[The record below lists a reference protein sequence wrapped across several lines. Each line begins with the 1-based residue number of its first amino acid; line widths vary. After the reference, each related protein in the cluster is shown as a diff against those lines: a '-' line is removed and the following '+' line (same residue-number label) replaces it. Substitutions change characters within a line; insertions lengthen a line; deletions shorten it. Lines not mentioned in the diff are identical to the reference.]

1 MQEEPELEP
10 EEIVKLDESQASK
23 IYLLPNLFTAGNLF
37 FGFLAIKNCIQA
49 RYGMMTGESTS
60 DPNVLYR
67 QAVLFILG
75 GMLCDSLDGRVAR
88 LGGRESLFGK
98 EFDSIADIVTF
109 GMAPSLMVL
118 FLILNPGQNEAFYTK
133 AGFFLAFIYLLC
145 AGVRLARFNV
155 ITHPAIHS
163 KKLAK
168 ADGDFLGLPVPAAAG
183 MIGTLVLVLTKH
195 DALRDYLFGLPLLM
209 LLISYLMVSNIRYP
223 SFKNIDWH
231 TQIRFTTFVAVLILG
246 GLVYFSREYAL
257 ALIFISYLFFGIG
270 RHLLTLKRERDLK
283 KGKKKPKIEANNM
296 GKSGQ

>member
-1 MQEEPELEP
+1 MDEEPELEP
-10 EEIVKLDESQASK
+10 KEIVKLDASQASK

-49 RYGMMTGESTS
+49 RYNMMAGEDSA
-60 DPNVLYR
+60 DPNVLFR

-118 FLILNPGQNEAFYTK
+118 FLILNPGQNEEFFTK

-155 ITHPAIHS
+155 ITHPS
-163 KKLAK
+163 VRSRKLEE

-183 MIGTLVLVLTKH
+183 MIATIVLVMTKH
-195 DALRDYLFGLPLLM
+195 EALRDYIQGLPVLM
-209 LLISYLMVSNIRYP
+209 LLISVLMISNVRYP
-223 SFKNIDWH
+223 SFKKIDWN
-231 TQIRFTTFVAVLILG
+231 TQIKFTSFVAVLVVG

-257 ALIFISYLFFGIG
+257 ALIFFSYLFYGLG
-270 RHLLTLKRERDLK
+270 RHVLRIKRASAAKSK
-283 KGKKKPKIEANNM
+283 KAKHV
-296 GKSGQ
+296 